1 MFVEKN
7 SSEVSRLTTPRQDVN
22 IRTCLQGFLDK
33 PQIPRNPWPARFNL
47 QKKLENRKML
57 DQMQKCF
64 GFDICGYVLAI

>member
-47 QKKLENRKML
+47 QKKLENRK
-57 DQMQKCF
+57 C
-64 GFDICGYVLAI
+64 